1 MSNSKRGRPAR
12 KMNEDRIIKMVRDFF
27 YSPDYFKKLFSD
39 LNHAEEQFFNNFFKD
54 FHDKLS
60 EQNEEKTPFYNAP
73 SKFSTAI
80 ELLYKSDKSELE
92 IQEEIKELNAS
103 VPSLSDDDI
112 AEFQS
117 AIDKLPDSLWTT
129 YNNRLRQ
136 KEFKMSAKTKQI
148 SLSSGTHLQLTL
160 LKDAY
165 NAKSFN
171 ELIFMLSRTQ
181 DKVEKICEILLV
193 DNIDKAIEK
202 LKQMTREEKC

>member
-1 MSNSKRGRPAR
+1 
-12 KMNEDRIIKMVRDFF
+12 MNEDRIIKMVRDFF